1 MITSVRR
8 AAAVCALITALAACA
23 ACAAPR
29 PGQRP
34 RPSPSATPA
43 TPAPRLPTLA
53 PGPAGLTPVFE
64 NAPRSAGKTLA
75 LTFDADMTADQGPR
89 AAAGERFDHPR
100 LIATLR
106 ALKVP
111 STVFM
116 TGRWAE
122 EYPDQARS
130 IGRDPLFEV
139 ANHSYSHYAF
149 TDDCYGL
156 PTVGRDRIRADVER
170 AYTAFREVGVAHP
183 MPYFRFPG
191 GCYDREA
198 LKALVPAGVTAV
210 QWTWSAA
217 TPSPR
222 TPTRWPGRS
231 WTECARVPSSSC
243 TAPAAR
249 PRRPS
254 ARYGRSSR
262 TCAVARPREQIA
274 HGGHRHDRDRRAR
287 QTLQQPGTGEQIRVV
302 GGEAQQR
309 GDDVAGEPHQHRAAA
324 AEDVGQRPGDQ
335 LTQGQSHQHTG
346 EGELDLRRRRVQVA
360 SHLGHGRE
368 VHVHREGRHRHQE
381 RDDHHHTGR
390 ARLREGR
397 RDRRRARAGRSPR

>member
-8 AAAVCALITALAACA
+8 AAAVCALTTALAACA
-23 ACAAPR
+23 APHHPA
-29 PGQRP
+29 QRP
-34 RPSPSATPA
+34 RPTPSAAPTA
-43 TPAPRLPTLA
+43 PAPRPPTLA

-64 NAPRSAGKTLA
+64 NAPRSAGKTVA
-75 LTFDADMTADQGPR
+75 LTFDADMTAGQGPR

-100 LIATLR
+100 LIAALR

-156 PTVGRDRIRADVER
+156 PTLGRDRMRADVER

-210 QWTWSAA
+210 QWDVVGGDAFA
-217 TPSPR
+217 TD
-222 TPTRWPGRS
+222 
-231 WTECARVPSSSC
+231 AD
-243 TAPAAR
+243 
-249 PRRPS
+249 
-254 ARYGRSSR
+254 
-262 TCAVARPREQIA
+262 AVARQVLDGVRPGSVVVLHCTLSAAPATERAVRTIVPEL
-274 HGGHRHDRDRRAR
+274 RR
-287 QTLQQPGTGEQIRVV
+287 
-302 GGEAQQR
+302 R
-309 GDDVAGEPHQHRAAA
+309 GYRLVKVSDLIPAA
-324 AEDVGQRPGDQ
+324 AERG
-335 LTQGQSHQHTG
+335 
-346 EGELDLRRRRVQVA
+346 
-360 SHLGHGRE
+360 
-368 VHVHREGRHRHQE
+368 
-381 RDDHHHTGR
+381 
-390 ARLREGR
+390 
-397 RDRRRARAGRSPR
+397 